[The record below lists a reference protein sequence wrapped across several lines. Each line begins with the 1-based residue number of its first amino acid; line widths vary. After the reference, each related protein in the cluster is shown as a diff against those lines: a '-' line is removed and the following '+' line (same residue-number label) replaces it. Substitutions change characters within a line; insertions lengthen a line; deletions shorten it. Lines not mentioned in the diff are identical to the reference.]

1 MVKLKVQLR
10 RLTVREVYLDYPFIG
25 LEQWGRYLLEHKSKY
40 VLGGHRIG
48 KDSARYTEMY
58 NRFWGRYKV
67 LDPRHIMFSTF
78 TDFGRIIPYL
88 IHGDEGRGKS
98 KNPILITS
106 FQFLFSV
113 HGERQTN
120 MKGHP
125 GWNFDLFN
133 LRIYI
138 YIYFYMSPFLSSRK
152 QLGALFWSASQLLQ

>member
-78 TDFGRIIPYL
+78 TDL
-88 IHGDEGRGKS
+88 WQNHS
-98 KNPILITS
+98 ILDS
-106 FQFLFSV
+106 WRRRQ
-113 HGERQTN
+113 GEEQ
-120 MKGHP
+120 KP
-125 GWNFDLFN
+125 DLDHVLPVPVF
-133 LRIYI
+133 R
-138 YIYFYMSPFLSSRK
+138 SR
-152 QLGALFWSASQLLQ
+152 